1 MKFVEVTKLPETRPN
16 KKNRRGVTR
25 DKLDEFMS
33 MNVKVAKVVY
43 DNAYVNS
50 ISCYNTL
57 LQTAKRC
64 VIPVT
69 VKMRNG
75 EVYLI
80 RRDI

>member
-1 MKFVEVTKLPETRPN
+1 MKFVEVAELPKTNPN

-25 DKLDEFMS
+25 DRLDHFMTL
-33 MNVKVAKVVY
+33 NVKMAKVIPNGEY
-43 DNAYVNS
+43 TNN

-57 LQTAKRC
+57 LQSSRAGSYP
-64 VIPVT
+64 IS

>member
-1 MKFVEVTKLPETRPN
+1 MKFIEVAELPESNPN

-33 MNVKVAKVVY
+33 MNIKMAKVVS
-43 DNAYVNS
+43 DGAYVNN
-50 ISCYNTL
+50 ISCYNTMSKA
-57 LQTAKRC
+57 AKNGC
-64 VIPVT
+64 YPIS

>member
-1 MKFVEVTKLPETRPN
+1 MKFIEVTELPKTNPN

-25 DKLDEFMS
+25 DKLDEFMA
-33 MNVKVAKVVY
+33 MNIKIAKVVLGGDY
-43 DNAYVNS
+43 INS
-50 ISCYNTL
+50 ISCYNTMSK
-57 LQTAKRC
+57 TARYGC
-64 VIPVT
+64 YPIS